1 MCATPQAWPGEA
13 TCKPQPAEI
22 DDWLV
27 TTDCGEVG
35 EIAITERPR
44 GRFARQPRG
53 DDASDIGAL
62 LLGDRRDAGQR
73 TAGPGNLSRIADH
86 KDFRV
91 SGQCQV
97 RANRHPAAAPGFDT
111 EPCGGG

>member
-22 DDWLV
+22 DDCLV
-27 TTDCGEVG
+27 TTDCGEVA

-62 LLGDRRDAGQR
+62 LLGDRRHAGQR
-73 TAGPGNLSRIADH
+73 AAGSGSLSGVADH
-86 KDFRV
+86 KDLGV

-97 RANRHPAAAPGFDT
+97 DADGHPSPASGFDT